1 MLKAMATLEVWFG
14 PAIAAALAATSASSQ
29 SREGASA
36 APTEAAA
43 PDSEANPEDHAPG
56 EVFRAPS
63 FDDVADDLI
72 VGPPEP
78 IEACEQRLEDAGV
91 TFASSRIPVHENK
104 SGITCGA
111 PQAVRYVSG
120 PGKIRWSGKP
130 KVACP
135 VAMALS
141 RFEVVVQEEAERHL
155 GRAVKKIRHMGT
167 YNCRE
172 MAAYPGWV
180 SEHSYANAIDI
191 RSFTLAGGKEIPVL
205 GNYGEPGAPKTRA
218 ERFLQAVARRTV
230 DEDIFSVVLTPAFD
244 RLHRNHF
251 HLDMA
256 RYRVDGTVPD

>member
-1 MLKAMATLEVWFG
+1 MATLEIWFG
-14 PAIAAALAATSASSQ
+14 PAFAAALATASPADTAQ
-29 SREGASA
+29 QDAAAPTDSA
-36 APTEAAA
+36 AP
-43 PDSEANPEDHAPG
+43 EDDA
-56 EVFRAPS
+56 EDDDVFRAPP
-63 FDDVADDLI
+63 FGDVWDDAV

-78 IEACEQRLEDAGV
+78 IAACEERLEDAGV
-91 TFASSRIPVHENK
+91 RFQSSRLPVHENK

-111 PQAVRYVSG
+111 PQAVRYEAG
-120 PGKIRWSGKP
+120 PGKIRWTGKP
-130 KVACP
+130 KMACP
-135 VAMALS
+135 VALALS

-191 RSFTLAGGKEIPVL
+191 RSFTLAGGKEVPVL
-205 GNYGEPGAPKTRA
+205 GNYGEPGKPRTAS

>member
-1 MLKAMATLEVWFG
+1 MATLEVWFG
-14 PAIAAALAATSASSQ
+14 PAFAVALAATAASSVAE
-29 SREGASA
+29 EGAAPPPAEEA
-36 APTEAAA
+36 APEA
-43 PDSEANPEDHAPG
+43 EED
-56 EVFRAPS
+56 VFRAPS
-63 FDDVADDLI
+63 FDDVADDLV

-78 IEACEQRLEDAGV
+78 IEACEERLTAAGV
-91 TFASSRIPVHENK
+91 TFDKSRLPVHENK

-111 PQAVRYVSG
+111 PQAVRYASG
-120 PGKIRWSGKP
+120 PGKVRWSGKP

-135 VAMALS
+135 VAMAMS
-141 RFEVVVQEEAERHL
+141 RFEVVVQEEAKRHL
-155 GRAVKKIRHMGT
+155 GRPVKKIRHMGT

-180 SEHSYANAIDI
+180 SEHSYANAIDV
-191 RSFTLAGGKEIPVL
+191 RSFTLQGGKEITVL
-205 GNYGEPGAPKTRA
+205 GNYGEPGDPQTRA

>member
-1 MLKAMATLEVWFG
+1 MVALKIWFG
-14 PAIAAALAATSASSQ
+14 PAFAAVLAALGSAQ
-29 SREGASA
+29 DPEGPPEDTPKQES
-36 APTEAAA
+36 
-43 PDSEANPEDHAPG
+43 PDSAEDGEPEDEADDG
-56 EVFRAPS
+56 VFRAPS
-63 FDDVADDLI
+63 TLDISDDGI
-72 VGPPEP
+72 VGPPEE
-78 IEACEQRLEDAGV
+78 IAACEERLEAAGV
-91 TFASSRIPVHENK
+91 KFDSSRIPVHENK

-111 PQAVRYVSG
+111 PQAVRFASG
-120 PGKIRWSGKP
+120 PGGIRWTGKP
-130 KVACP
+130 KVSCP
-135 VAMALS
+135 VALALS

-191 RSFTLAGGKEIPVL
+191 RSFTLKGGKEIPVL
-205 GNYGEPGAPKTRA
+205 GHYGEPGDPQTPA
-218 ERFLQAVARRTV
+218 ERFLQGVARRAV

>member
-1 MLKAMATLEVWFG
+1 MLVGMPAVRLWLETALSTL
-14 PAIAAALAATSASSQ
+14 LAAFVPSDTPDAESAP
-29 SREGASA
+29 E
-36 APTEAAA
+36 
-43 PDSEANPEDHAPG
+43 PDGQE
-56 EVFRAPS
+56 FRAPDW
-63 FDDVADDLI
+63 DDVADDLV
-72 VGPPEP
+72 VGPPEV
-78 IEACEQRLEDAGV
+78 IAACEERLGGAGV
-91 TFASSRIPVHENK
+91 RFESSRIPVHENK

-135 VAMALS
+135 VALAMS
-141 RFEVVVQEEAERHL
+141 RFETVVQEEAKRHL
-155 GRAVKKIRHMGT
+155 GRPVKKIRHMGT

-191 RSFTLAGGKEIPVL
+191 RSFTLQGGREIPVL
-205 GNYGEPGAPKTRA
+205 KNYGVPGEPKTA
-218 ERFLQAVARRTV
+218 NERFLQAVARRTV
-230 DEDIFSVVLTPAFD
+230 DEDVFSVVLTPAFD

>member
-1 MLKAMATLEVWFG
+1 MATLELWFG
-14 PAIAAALAATSASSQ
+14 PSLATAVAAVFAVFASPEPGESTE
-29 SREGASA
+29 R
-36 APTEAAA
+36 APSDE
-43 PDSEANPEDHAPG
+43 
-56 EVFRAPS
+56 EVFRAPA
-63 FDDVADDLI
+63 FDDVADDG
-72 VGPPEP
+72 VVAPPEVV
-78 IEACEQRLEDAGV
+78 EACEERLEDAGV
-91 TFASSRIPVHENK
+91 RFQSSRLPVHENK

-111 PQAVRYVSG
+111 PQAVRYSTG

-130 KVACP
+130 KVSCP
-135 VAMALS
+135 VALAMA
-141 RFEVVVQEEAERHL
+141 RFEGVVQEEAERHL
-155 GRAVKKIRHMGT
+155 GRPVQKIRHMGT

-191 RSFTLAGGKEIPVL
+191 RSFTLRGGKEIPVL
-205 GNYGEPGAPKTRA
+205 GNYGTPGQPETAN
-218 ERFLQAVARRTV
+218 ERFMQAVARRTV

>member
-1 MLKAMATLEVWFG
+1 MFEDMATLEVWFG
-14 PAIAAALAATSASSQ
+14 PAFAAALAASAASSTAD
-29 SREGASA
+29 EGASA
-36 APTEAAA
+36 APTEHKA
-43 PDSEANPEDHAPG
+43 PSEQD
-56 EVFRAPS
+56 EVFRAPA

-78 IEACEQRLEDAGV
+78 IEACEQRLENVGV
-91 TFASSRIPVHENK
+91 TFEKSRIPVHENK
-104 SGITCGA
+104 SGMTCGA

-155 GRAVKKIRHMGT
+155 GRAVKKIQHMGT

-205 GNYGEPGAPKTRA
+205 GHYGEPGAPKTA
-218 ERFLQAVARRTV
+218 SERFLQAVARRTV

>member
-1 MLKAMATLEVWFG
+1 MPTLEIWFG
-14 PAIAAALAATSASSQ
+14 PAIAAALAT
-29 SREGASA
+29 ASA
-36 APTEAAA
+36 ERSDPAEPTAKQEQVAQG
-43 PDSEANPEDHAPG
+43 EDG
-56 EVFRAPS
+56 GDEVFRAPP
-63 FDDVADDLI
+63 FDDIWDDGV
-72 VGPPEP
+72 VGPPEE
-78 IEACEQRLEDAGV
+78 ITACEERLEDAGV
-91 TFASSRIPVHENK
+91 QFVSSRLPVHENK

-120 PGKIRWSGKP
+120 PGKIRWTGKP
-130 KVACP
+130 KVSCP
-135 VAMALS
+135 VALALS
-141 RFEVVVQEEAERHL
+141 RFETVVQEEAERHL
-155 GRAVKKIRHMGT
+155 GKRVKKIRHMGT

-191 RSFTLAGGKEIPVL
+191 RSFTLQNGKEIAVL
-205 GNYGEPGAPKTRA
+205 GHYGEPGEPQKGA
-218 ERFLQAVARRTV
+218 ERFLQAIARRTV

>member
-1 MLKAMATLEVWFG
+1 MLEDMATLEVWFG
-14 PAIAAALAATSASSQ
+14 PAFAAALAATSAAEAEPE
-29 SREGASA
+29 EGASA
-36 APTEAAA
+36 APTEQKA
-43 PDSEANPEDHAPG
+43 PAEEE
-56 EVFRAPS
+56 EVFRAPA

-78 IEACEQRLEDAGV
+78 IEACEERLEDAGV
-91 TFASSRIPVHENK
+91 TFDKSRIPVHENK

-111 PQAVRYVSG
+111 PQAVRYASG

-205 GNYGEPGAPKTRA
+205 GNYGEPGAPKTRS

>member
-1 MLKAMATLEVWFG
+1 MVALKIWFG
-14 PAIAAALAATSASSQ
+14 PAFAAVLAALGSAQDAEEPSEDTPKQEAPEAAEDG
-29 SREGASA
+29 EGAD
-36 APTEAAA
+36 E
-43 PDSEANPEDHAPG
+43 PDDG
-56 EVFRAPS
+56 VFRAPS
-63 FDDVADDLI
+63 TLDISDDGV
-72 VGPPEP
+72 VGPPEE
-78 IEACEQRLEDAGV
+78 IAACEERLEAAGV
-91 TFASSRIPVHENK
+91 KFDPSRIPVHENK

-111 PQAVRYVSG
+111 PQAVRFSSG
-120 PGKIRWSGKP
+120 PGGIRWTGKP
-130 KVACP
+130 KVSCP
-135 VAMALS
+135 VALAMS

-155 GRAVKKIRHMGT
+155 GRPVKKIRHMGT

-191 RSFTLAGGKEIPVL
+191 RSFTLKGGKEIPVL
-205 GNYGEPGAPKTRA
+205 GHYGEPGDPQTPA
-218 ERFLQAVARRTV
+218 ERFLQGVARRTV

>member
-1 MLKAMATLEVWFG
+1 MLEDMATLEVWFG
-14 PAIAAALAATSASSQ
+14 PAFAAALAATSASEVQ
-29 SREGASA
+29 PEEGASA
-36 APTEAAA
+36 APTEHKA
-43 PDSEANPEDHAPG
+43 PAEEDD
-56 EVFRAPS
+56 VFRAPA

-78 IEACEQRLEDAGV
+78 IEACEERLEDVGV
-91 TFASSRIPVHENK
+91 RFEKSRIPVHENK

-141 RFEVVVQEEAERHL
+141 RFEVVVQEEAKRHL

-205 GNYGEPGAPKTRA
+205 GHYGEPGAPKTA
-218 ERFLQAVARRTV
+218 SERFLQAVARRTV